1 MKPIKIFLTLLILI
15 NATSKNIIA
24 DTIDIPKIE
33 IFTNKQIIN
42 DENIF
47 GKLNLIS
54 SNQNIDSLPIQIR
67 LRGASSRMQPKKS
80 YRIEFIKD
88 TISLVTQNI
97 SLLNM
102 RSDDDWNLNAMYN
115 EPMRINSKSAF
126 SIWSQI
132 FNTRNLP
139 LSYGKQ
145 SIDIEYIQLFIDN
158 EYIGIYLLTERI
170 DKKQLQLN
178 EEYGQL
184 VKTLDHSDAAKFA
197 KAKAYNNQ
205 SNIWDGI
212 EWKHPENKIDWE
224 NLYDFI
230 HFVSTS
236 KDKQFYTYISEYID
250 LDNFIDY
257 YIFINL
263 LALWDNT
270 DKNIYIAKQDGGSPF
285 TYTPWDLDGS
295 FGFDWSGAFITGYEG
310 ILSNGLFD
318 RLIHDCGDNKFG
330 TLVKSRYFE
339 LRNQIITSSNI
350 HSILE
355 QNYQLLHQ
363 NNIYPLEAE
372 KWEEYTFKPEYL
384 QLMKDWIDL
393 RIDYLDIQFSQ
404 PCISTSVPQNFS
416 ELEVSIYPNPTQNI
430 VNISIRSDYATSDS
444 KMEVFSINGQH
455 ILTSYFQSQIQF
467 NTDQWAKGLY
477 LIHISNNKKSTIQ
490 KLIVQ

>member
-1 MKPIKIFLTLLILI
+1 MKPNKIFLILFI
-15 NATSKNIIA
+15 LVTVTTKNIIA
-24 DTIDIPKIE
+24 DTLDIPKIE
-33 IFTNKQIIN
+33 IFTNNQVIN
-42 DENIF
+42 DEYIF
-47 GKLNLIS
+47 GKLNLVS
-54 SNQNIDSLPIQIR
+54 THQNIDSLPIQIR

-88 TISLVTQNI
+88 TVSLVTQNI

-139 LSYGKQ
+139 LSYGNQ
-145 SIDIEYIQLFIDN
+145 SIAIEYVQLYIDN
-158 EYIGIYLLTERI
+158 EYIGIYILTERI
-170 DKKQLQLN
+170 DKKQLNLN
-178 EEYGQL
+178 EEFGQL
-184 VKTLDHSDAAKFA
+184 VKTLDHSEAAKFA

-212 EWKHPENKIDWE
+212 EWKHPENKINWE
-224 NLYDFI
+224 DLYDLVY
-230 HFVSTS
+230 FVTTS
-236 KDKQFYTYISEYID
+236 KDKQFYTYISDYID
-250 LDNFIDY
+250 IDNFVDY

-270 DKNIYIAKQDGGSPF
+270 GKNIYIAKQDGASPF

-318 RLIHDCGDNKFG
+318 RLIHDCGNNKFG
-330 TLVKSRYFE
+330 TLVKKRYFE
-339 LRNQIITSSNI
+339 LRERIITSNNI

-355 QNYQLLHQ
+355 QNYQLLYQ
-363 NNIYPLEAE
+363 NNIYSLEVG
-372 KWEEYTFKPEYL
+372 KWEKYIFKPEYL

-393 RIDYLDIQFSQ
+393 RIDYLDTHFAQ
-404 PCISTSVPQNFS
+404 PCISTSVTQNIF
-416 ELEVSIYPNPTQNI
+416 ELEVSIYPNPTKNI
-430 VNISIRSDYATSDS
+430 VNISIRTDYAIPDS

-455 ILTSYFQSQIQF
+455 VLTSYFQSQTQL

-477 LIHISNNKKSTIQ
+477 LIHINNGKKSTIQ